1 MFRTTALPNSLCPQ
15 RSIFLVMF
23 ICLAPC
29 TYAEKNSQSKPS
41 ISTAVTAIPAIE
53 DLASDW
59 LDVSQINHMPSLHNF
74 HEMAACAPNLLTV
87 NYIPGRR
94 LFVYPVTTRWYI
106 YYTLPVVKLLING
119 QAYES
124 TTCRW
129 YPYQA
134 VRRRAIDQLEVETTV
149 RMVFEGPGI
158 LYRVQAT
165 NGSTNSQSV
174 DLAIEIFDGV
184 ANTPK
189 EINDLTVQCY
199 SKDPQIELAY
209 AFVNDPESV
218 VSSESSV
225 IANWHPTL
233 QAGESV
239 TIEFVMAHTLEES
252 DTAITPI
259 SRTALQWAND
269 FEGVWKTTK
278 TAWAQRWRD
287 AFTPG
292 NEHFSGSLPTLVTS
306 DEKIS
311 DIYYRSILT
320 LLVLHRT
327 NLKMNDRVFITSGER
342 EKGYVFYWDTSMWSK
357 IFALLEPEG
366 MKIQLRLFLQADPH
380 GGFVYNMQTGTQGD
394 GWYAANDMTMFRLV
408 NSYLAVTGDNE
419 FLREKVGDRS
429 VLEHMEKLALGWQ
442 ELQQDKSVMLADYGE
457 NENLLECAPRYV
469 HRVPSFNAANVWMMR
484 TVANIQQQ
492 HGNPARAKQF
502 RQWADQIAAAVLDL
516 YKPGDGVWNALH
528 RDGKR
533 VELRHCYDFVCIGKF
548 ITADLSPKIKREMVD
563 FVERELLTD
572 KWMRAMSPKD
582 KAAEISDRPDHGPMG
597 AFDAWPALT
606 ADTMCKLGAWK
617 KALDFIH
624 STQAVLYEGVYAQ
637 AREFYGPNRLQNDA
651 PVRIALRGACMREC
665 VGGGAFAEMI
675 VGALFGFDP
684 EFGPEFDPEF
694 EPSPRSDLQLRDSG
708 TDRGFEGTLV
718 NLPYRGILLD
728 ISSDNSGV
736 RAHVRK

>member
-1 MFRTTALPNSLCPQ
+1 MFHVTALPCALSLVLLTCLSTLTLAENSP
-15 RSIFLVMF
+15 
-23 ICLAPC
+23 
-29 TYAEKNSQSKPS
+29 PS
-41 ISTAVTAIPAIE
+41 PDGTGVPAIE
-53 DLASDW
+53 AMASEW
-59 LDVSQINHMPSLHNF
+59 LDVSQITHMPSLHNF
-74 HEMAACAPNLLTV
+74 HEMAACAPELLKV

-94 LFVYPVTTRWYI
+94 LFVYPVTTRWYE
-106 YYTLPVVKLLING
+106 YYTLPGVKLRING
-119 QAYES
+119 QTHES

-134 VRRRAIDQLEVETTV
+134 VRRRSIDGLDVETTV
-149 RMVFEGPGI
+149 RMVFEGPGL
-158 LYRVQAT
+158 LYRVHVK
-165 NGSTNSQSV
+165 NSSSKTQSIK
-174 DLAIEIFDGV
+174 LAIETPGV
-184 ANTPK
+184 L
-189 EINDLTVQCY
+189 ED
-199 SKDPQIELAY
+199 SKVGLL
-209 AFVNDPESV
+209 VSTSSTDPEMPITHSFCQQPDSIEDADNAV
-218 VSSESSV
+218 V
-225 IANWHPTL
+225 AKWNPTL
-233 QAGESV
+233 AAGESI
-239 TIEFVMAHTLEES
+239 TLELVMAHSLE
-252 DTAITPI
+252 DAPTPAVAVAQQAKDWT
-259 SRTALQWAND
+259 SN
-269 FEGVWKTTK
+269 FENVWQATK
-278 TAWAQRWRD
+278 IAWAQRWQD

-292 NEHFSGSLPTLVTS
+292 NKHFSGNLPTLVTS

-366 MKIQLRLFLQADPH
+366 MKKQLRLFLQADPH
-380 GGFVYNMQTGTQGD
+380 GGFVYNMHTGTQGD

-408 NSYLAVTGDNE
+408 SSYLAVTGDAA
-419 FLREKVGDRS
+419 FLKEKVGDRS

-442 ELQQDKSVMLADYGE
+442 ELQTDKSVMLADYGE
-457 NENLLECAPRYV
+457 NENLLECAPMYV

-484 TVANIQQQ
+484 TVAVQQQ
-492 HGNPARAKQF
+492 QGNRDRAKQL
-502 RQWADQIAAAVLDL
+502 RQWADEIAAAVLDL

-548 ITADLSPKIKREMVD
+548 ITADLSPKIKREMVA

-572 KWMRAMSPKD
+572 KWMRAMSPQD

-606 ADTMCKLGAWK
+606 ADTMCQLGAWQE
-617 KALDFIH
+617 ALDFVR

-637 AREFYGPNRLQNDA
+637 AREFFGPNRLQHDA

-675 VGALFGFDP
+675 VGALFGFEP
-684 EFGPEFDPEF
+684 EFGGELKLR
-694 EPSPRSDLQLRDSG
+694 SPD
-708 TDRGFEGTLV
+708 TNRGFEGSLT
-718 NLPYRGILLD
+718 NLSYRGKLLE
-728 ISSDNSGV
+728 ISSAASGV
-736 RAHVRK
+736 KKRVPK